1 MNPHQN
7 APTFEFADN
16 SPVRLGRKHRRG
28 KGSSASRKTST
39 SAVASSGRSS
49 SATTGHLGGYKSYRN
64 GGHNYSSAASEA
76 SGPRITLQQ
85 QQQANYCTGDAWEN
99 HNQIGSNGN
108 KDDNSCTGSLTYSAS
123 SSVQDESSNDSSFA
137 DIIKLIDSEGGEGA
151 SEIKDFISKQSNATD
166 SSGSNIV
173 SSSNAG
179 DAFSN
184 CASGGEQNQKDAAV
198 AGWKQRLEDRSKQ
211 QHQNAQLQMRQAQE
225 QQQNQK
231 NQKGRLF
238 SMGQLNHVTGSHVDL
253 NYSKDDSSEDD
264 VFGVDF
270 DDNVLETI
278 AG

>member
-1 MNPHQN
+1 MNHQN

-16 SPVRLGRKHRRG
+16 SPIRLGRKHRRG
-28 KGSSASRKTST
+28 KGSSTSRKTST
-39 SAVASSGRSS
+39 SAAASSGRSS
-49 SATTGHLGGYKSYRN
+49 SATTGHLGGGKSYRN

-76 SGPRITLQQ
+76 SSPLSTLQQ
-85 QQQANYCTGDAWEN
+85 QQQANYYTGDAWDN

-137 DIIKLIDSEGGEGA
+137 DIIKLIDSEGGEGT
-151 SEIKDFISKQSNATD
+151 SEIKDFIRKQSKAA
-166 SSGSNIV
+166 SCSGSNSS

-179 DAFSN
+179 DALSSG
-184 CASGGEQNQKDAAV
+184 ASGGEQNQKDAAV
-198 AGWKQRLEDRSKQ
+198 AGWMKRLEDRGKQ
-211 QHQNAQLQMRQAQE
+211 LHQNAQLPMRQAQE
-225 QQQNQK
+225 QTQ

-238 SMGQLNHVTGSHVDL
+238 SMEQNHAPTSSHVDL

-270 DDNVLETI
+270 DENVLETI